1 VLGVS
6 LFNGLLGGAIDAVL
20 EKGGDLLFC
29 LLKNH
34 QGHPKCDEQGMG
46 VGCGLFQEKNG
57 RIGGQ
62 ACELLT

>member
-1 VLGVS
+1 MLGVS
-6 LFNGLLGGAIDAVL
+6 LLNGLLGGAIDAVL
-20 EKGGDLLFC
+20 EKRGDLLFY

-46 VGCGLFQEKNG
+46 VGCRLLQEKNG

-62 ACELLT
+62 VCGLLT